1 MAKSR
6 NIALHIHHSTM
17 PNPIIQLVGL
27 LSAFCGLVT
36 ISFLMIIYISV
47 KRLGGTIERR
57 QVVVISGVAML
68 FFSGAIVLNIL
79 GSTV

>member
-1 MAKSR
+1 
-6 NIALHIHHSTM
+6 M

-36 ISFLMIIYISV
+36 ISFLMIVYVSL

-57 QVVVISGVAML
+57 QVIVISGVSLL
-68 FFSGAIVLNIL
+68 FFGGAIILNIL